1 MSETLAN
8 HDPHLADISLHVN
21 KTWNPNH
28 VRRGGPELVQPY
40 LFKAMSA
47 VADVPMPFAVKQRLV
62 EGDVAQGFGVEM
74 DDVEAL
80 NSRKIIFD
88 AQGEFG
94 YVVGETK
101 LDSARHRESQRPQ
114 VLHLFGI
121 GMNDA
126 VMFFGK
132 CRPLVMSLRPLTSEE
147 ARQIM
152 GVEMTGE
159 PDLKCTAFQM
169 VEDGSED
176 QVRQALARSER
187 IGGGQFEPK
196 STVG

>member
-21 KTWNPNH
+21 KTWNPNRI
-28 VRRGGPELVQPY
+28 RRGGPEFVQPY

-47 VADVPMPFAVKQRLV
+47 MVDVPMPFAVKQRLV
-62 EGDVAQGFGVEM
+62 QVDVARGFGIEV
-74 DDVEAL
+74 DDVEVL
-80 NSRKIIFD
+80 NCRKIIFD

-101 LDSARHRESQRPQ
+101 FDSARHRESQHPQ

-121 GMNDA
+121 GMNNS
-126 VMFFGK
+126 VVFFGQ
-132 CRPLVMSLRPLTSEE
+132 CRPLDLFLRPLTPEE
-147 ARQIM
+147 ARQIV

-159 PDLKCTAFQM
+159 A
-169 VEDGSED
+169 
-176 QVRQALARSER
+176 
-187 IGGGQFEPK
+187 
-196 STVG
+196 